1 MKKLLFYLFLVPFI
15 SEAQLTEDFSDGDFT
30 NSPTWSGTTAD
41 FIVNASNEMQLNNT
55 IAATSYLSTP
65 HLLSTLD
72 NSEWRFN
79 IRQNFAPS
87 SSNYGRVYLTSA
99 SNDLTTNPDG
109 FYLQLGDAGSIDAVR
124 LFKCV
129 SGVST
134 QICATPDGTIVAA
147 FDIGIRVFRDNLGN
161 WELSIDP
168 AGGTNYGTLYT
179 GTDATS
185 LLGTHC
191 GFLAVYTLSNA
202 TRFHYDDIYVGPEI
216 VDVLAPTLVSSTAIS
231 NTQIDVLF
239 SEPISGAAAVNP
251 SNYSL
256 SPSVAIS
263 SATIDGTNTALVHL
277 VTSANLT
284 NGTNYSLTVSSIDDL
299 AGNTATNLTGNFS
312 YLVGEVAVKG
322 DLIINEFM
330 ADQSPVIGL
339 PEVEFIEI
347 YNKSTKYFDL
357 TGWKIGDASSDGTI
371 VSGFI
376 SPGEYKILCSTSSLT
391 DYPLGYAV
399 TSFPS
404 LNNSGDDVVLKSNT
418 GVIIDKL
425 TYSDTWYNNDIKAD
439 GGYSLERINSAD
451 PCSDANNWTASN
463 AIVGGTPGVINS
475 VNSTVPDTQIPTL
488 VSANALVPNFLELN
502 FSEGMDS
509 SSIANAV
516 YSFNP
521 NLSIQTIFLATTYTN
536 QALIAFN
543 ENFAVNQLYTFS
555 VNTVADCWLNATSI
569 SSNFALAD
577 EAVAGDLIINE
588 ILYDPST
595 GGTDFIELY
604 NKSSKV
610 LNLKDYIIANF
621 DNDTI
626 ANPKIILGNY
636 TLFPNEYVVLTADS
650 MFVKNTFP
658 ATIPGTFIEMSLPS
672 LNNDSSTI
680 YLISNTNL
688 LLDKVSYTSDWQF
701 SLLDDTENKTLER
714 IDPNG
719 ISNNK
724 SNWHTAAEPIGFG
737 TPGGRNSQY
746 MTVAG
751 DGTFSSNNPVFS
763 PDNDGFEDVI
773 FFTLKQEEVG
783 NVSQLTIYDDFGR
796 EVKKIWKSE
805 LTGTENQVSWD
816 GVNENGIKAPLG
828 IYFAVVSSFNSNS
841 GKTYSKRIAFTLAGK
856 LN

>member
-1 MKKLLFYLFLVPFI
+1 MKKLLFCFFLVPFI
-15 SEAQLTEDFSDGDFT
+15 SEAQLTDDFSDGDFT

-41 FIVNASNEMQLNNT
+41 FIVNASNELQLNNT

-65 HLLSTLD
+65 HLLSTLN

-79 IRQNFAPS
+79 IRENFSPS
-87 SSNYGRVYLTSA
+87 SSNFGRVYLTAS

-134 QICATPDGTIVAA
+134 QICATPDGTIVSA

-168 AGGTNYGTLYT
+168 AGGTNYGTIYS

-202 TRFHYDDIYVGPEI
+202 TKFHYDDIYVGPEI
-216 VDVLAPTLVSSTAIS
+216 VDVLAPTLLSVSAIS

-239 SEPISGAAAVNP
+239 SEPVSGAAAINP
-251 SNYSL
+251 TNYML
-256 SPSVAIS
+256 SPSVTVS
-263 SATIDGTNTALVHL
+263 SATIDGTNNALVHL
-277 VTSANLT
+277 LTSANLT
-284 NGTNYSLTVSSIDDL
+284 NGTNYSLTVNSIDDV
-299 AGNTATNLTGNFS
+299 AGNTATNLSGNFS
-312 YLVGEVAVKG
+312 YLVGEIAVKG

-330 ADQSPVIGL
+330 ADPSPVIGL

-347 YNKSTKYFDL
+347 YNRSSKYIDL
-357 TGWKIGDASSDGTI
+357 SSWKIGDASSDGTI

-376 SPGEYKILCSTSSLT
+376 SPGEYKILCASASLT
-391 DYPLGYAV
+391 DYPTGYAV

-404 LNNSGDDVVLKSNT
+404 LNNSGDDIVLKSNT

-425 TYSDTWYNNDIKAD
+425 TYSDSWYNNDIKAE
-439 GGYSLERINSAD
+439 GGYTLERINSSD
-451 PCSDANNWTASN
+451 PCSDVNNWTASN
-463 AIVGGTPGVINS
+463 ASNGGTPGQVNS
-475 VNSTVPDTQIPTL
+475 VNSTTPDTQSPTL
-488 VSANALVPNFLELN
+488 ISANALVPNFLELN

-509 SSIANAV
+509 TSIANAI

-521 NLSIQTIFLATTYTN
+521 SLSIQSIFLASTYTN

-555 VNTVADCWLNATSI
+555 VNPVTDCWLNATSI
-569 SSNFALAD
+569 SGSFALAD
-577 EAVAGDLIINE
+577 NPIAGDLIINE

-595 GGTDFIELY
+595 GGSDFIELY
-604 NKSSKV
+604 NNSSKV
-610 LNLKDYIIANF
+610 LNLKDYVIANY
-621 DNDTI
+621 DNDTVSNAKLI
-626 ANPKIILGNY
+626 TGNY

-650 MFVKNTFP
+650 MYVRNTFP
-658 ATIPGTFIEMSLPS
+658 ATILGTFIEMSLPS

-688 LLDKVSYTSDWQF
+688 LLDRVSYTSDWQF
-701 SLLDDTENKTLER
+701 SLLDDTEDKSLER

-719 ISNNK
+719 LSSDQ

-737 TPGGRNSQY
+737 TPGGQNSQY
-746 MTVAG
+746 LSVSADG
-751 DGTFSSNNPVFS
+751 DFTTSSPSFS

-783 NVSQLTIYDDFGR
+783 NVAQLTIYDDFGR

-805 LTGTENQVSWD
+805 LTGTESKVSWD
-816 GVNENGIKAPLG
+816 GINENGIKAPLG

-841 GKTYSKRIAFTLAGK
+841 GITYSKRIAFTLAGK